1 MVQIFSNLAN
11 FSVLEG
17 NVVASRPGNDS
28 ERVGNILPQIVG
40 GSIVQKCIKIGNSS
54 IDVFRVYEK

>member
-28 ERVGNILPQIVG
+28 ERVGNILPQIG
-40 GSIVQKCIKIGNSS
+40 RGSRVQKCIKS
-54 IDVFRVYEK
+54 